1 MKQNKLQH
9 DEAELLNSIEA
20 GEWKSVENLESEII
34 KHQKIAADTFKKIK
48 HHNLY
53 ITRTTQCH

>member
-1 MKQNKLQH
+1 MKQNKLEH

-20 GEWKSVENLESEII
+20 GEWESVENLESEMI
-34 KHQKIAADTFKKIK
+34 KHQKIAADTLKNG
-48 HHNLY
+48 NLY